1 MTKKDSKKS
10 LRPGSKSARSTASKR
25 RSASR
30 KAGSKSSRSAKS
42 SKSAKS
48 RKAKSSKGPSSKS
61 GRKSG
66 SASSKKSTSA
76 SRRQKKSLGAG
87 LATAVDKSNKSD
99 KEKCK
104 TAVCPSDKETKV
116 DVAAQAKELQ
126 DKVSETHFVTLI
138 PPDVF
143 KVGGAAPKTVEMRMQ
158 PAELVWKQNGGVKQ
172 VHIVNNSKER
182 RAVKVKCTDNL
193 LYRVHPVC
201 GFVDPGESY
210 KVEVLRNNGS
220 TKSDVLLFMTTKA
233 GEQKEA
239 RECFADKA
247 QQNEMLVLP
256 MLPEKDDVAV

>member
-126 DKVSETHFVTLI
+126 DKV
-138 PPDVF
+138 
-143 KVGGAAPKTVEMRMQ
+143 GGAAPKTVEMRMQ